1 MSTRFSVLLL
11 VTALTACSDAIVSVQ
26 PPPPPPPPPTN
37 VAVAYCAGLEP
48 DWVAFQDGDGAW
60 THAQP
65 ILSGANT
72 TFRAELSADR
82 GAIAMVSGSGAFT
95 IVSVLYGSAAELET
109 AGDTNPRH
117 CFPAI
122 AQTLLGTAIGIDSGE
137 VAFVAAS
144 FGSRVRVSVDSTFEL
159 KALPSGPRDLLATR
173 FAQANGSGPITRMIL
188 RRGIDVPDG
197 TQLPVFDFGSAEA
210 FAPAVANATLDGLG
224 AESATSGTRL
234 LANHD
239 EISVTLA
246 TNLTADV
253 TRPYFALP
261 EAQLGPGDLQVVT
274 ANTTAAATGSA
285 RSTTLYFRAPTDRTL
300 TFGALLVQPTFTTV
314 ATAPALRLRAHFVP
328 QNDYDRATVIS
339 YQQDSTLFVTVMMT
353 AAYAAGSANGYDLVI
368 PDLSGAAGFDP
379 AWTLH
384 QGGRLLWNGA
394 RIGGT
399 LGLGRNAVPTD
410 GATLRAVFAT
420 GAL

>member
-1 MSTRFSVLLL
+1 MVARSLVLLL
-11 VTALTACSDAIVSVQ
+11 VTAVSACSHDVSSS
-26 PPPPPPPPPTN
+26 PPPPPPTN

-65 ILSGANT
+65 TVSGPNT
-72 TFRAELSADR
+72 TFRAQLSADR
-82 GAIAMVSGSGAFT
+82 GAIAMVSRSGGFSL
-95 IVSVLYGSAAELET
+95 VSVFYGTPAELET
-109 AGDTNPRH
+109 VGDTNPRH

-122 AQTLLGTAIGIDSGE
+122 GQTLLGTAIGINTGE
-137 VAFVAAS
+137 VAFVGAS
-144 FGSRVRVSVDSTFEL
+144 FGSRVRVGVDSTFEL

-173 FAQANGSGPITRMIL
+173 FAHANGTGPITRMIL
-188 RRGIDVPDG
+188 RRDIDVPDG
-197 TQLPVFDFGSAEA
+197 TLLPVFDFASAEA
-210 FAPAVANATLDGLG
+210 FPPAIANVTLDGLG
-224 AESATSGTRL
+224 AESAASGTRL
-234 LANHD
+234 LASHD

-261 EAQLGPGDLQVVT
+261 ETQLGAGDLQIVS
-274 ANTTAAATGSA
+274 ANTNAATTGSA
-285 RSTTLYFRAPTDRTL
+285 RSTTLYFRAPSDRTL
-300 TFGALLVQPTFTTV
+300 AFGALLIQPTFTTV
-314 ATAPALRLRAHFVP
+314 ATVPALRLRAHFVP

-339 YQQDSTLFVTVMMT
+339 YQQDSTLFVTVTMT
-353 AAYAAGSANGYDLVI
+353 AAYAAGSANGYDLVN

-384 QGGRLLWNGA
+384 QGGTLLWNGA
-394 RIGGT
+394 RIGGS
-399 LGLGRNAVPTD
+399 LGLGRNTVPTD

>member
-1 MSTRFSVLLL
+1 MVARSLVLLL
-11 VTALTACSDAIVSVQ
+11 VTAVSACSHDVSSS
-26 PPPPPPPPPTN
+26 PPPPPPTN

-65 ILSGANT
+65 TVSGPNT
-72 TFRAELSADR
+72 TFRAQLSADR
-82 GAIAMVSGSGAFT
+82 GAIAMVSRSGAFSL
-95 IVSVLYGSAAELET
+95 VSVFYGTPAELET
-109 AGDTNPRH
+109 VGDTNPRH

-122 AQTLLGTAIGIDSGE
+122 GQTLLGTAIGINTGE
-137 VAFVAAS
+137 VAFVGAS
-144 FGSRVRVSVDSTFEL
+144 FGSRVRVGVDSTFEL

-173 FAQANGSGPITRMIL
+173 FAHANGTGPITRMIL
-188 RRGIDVPDG
+188 RRDIDVPDG
-197 TQLPVFDFGSAEA
+197 TLLPVFDFASAEA
-210 FAPAVANATLDGLG
+210 FAPAIANVTLDGLG
-224 AESATSGTRL
+224 AESAASGTRL
-234 LANHD
+234 LASHD

-261 EAQLGPGDLQVVT
+261 ETQLGAGDLQIVS
-274 ANTTAAATGSA
+274 ANTNAATTGSA
-285 RSTTLYFRAPTDRTL
+285 RSTTLYFRAPSDRTL
-300 TFGALLVQPTFTTV
+300 AFGALLIQPTFTTV
-314 ATAPALRLRAHFVP
+314 ATVPALRLRAHFVP

-339 YQQDSTLFVTVMMT
+339 YQQDSTLFVAVTMT
-353 AAYAAGSANGYDLVI
+353 AAYAAGSANGYDLVN

-384 QGGRLLWNGA
+384 QGGTLLWNGA
-394 RIGGT
+394 RIGGS
-399 LGLGRNAVPTD
+399 LGLGRNTVPTD